1 MTDISTKVMELLD
14 ANCLTDTDSDV
25 ATFSVAGLIGDIT
38 ALVEKAERE
47 RDAARRIIVECV
59 NRGTDGG
66 ASEDC
71 SMEFLS
77 HAPAEC
83 EAVKRQRDEARDMA
97 GGYARTMQTLCR
109 ERDEA
114 RAALATA
121 RREALEEAAKLAEQ
135 YGGTRDGDF
144 VADVIRSRK
153 DRTP

>member
-83 EAVKRQRDEARDMA
+83 EAVKRQRDEAR
-97 GGYARTMQTLCR
+97 ARTL
-109 ERDEA
+109 EDAAAFVEA
-114 RAALATA
+114 SQSRFYSDGVNESFRAN
-121 RREALEEAAKLAEQ
+121 AAA
-135 YGGTRDGDF
+135 
-144 VADVIRSRK
+144 IRQLK
-153 DRTP
+153 DREP